1 MSVEAVT
8 LRVCARPRPAPILAD
23 SGRGGGT
30 AADGGGAG
38 PHGHVPARRR
48 GRDRVPRAPAR
59 ARPGPGPVAAKP
71 ARRQRRRQWPL
82 VILAGAGLPLTYSSQ
97 DLVDSQ
103 AKAGRKGRSCTRRR
117 AKRRSCCTAVI
128 ASKCS
133 RDRQASTQS
142 LVPIAVR
149 PAPVPLRG
157 LRTVAAK
164 RGFRPRPGL
173 EGAER
178 LGPLYSAQENSGLYL
193 VLLTDNCT
201 GRRDRT
207 RRER

>member
-1 MSVEAVT
+1 MIGIGA
-8 LRVCARPRPAPILAD
+8 C
-23 SGRGGGT
+23 GT
-30 AADGGGAG
+30 M
-38 PHGHVPARRR
+38 
-48 GRDRVPRAPAR
+48 
-59 ARPGPGPVAAKP
+59 
-71 ARRQRRRQWPL
+71 
-82 VILAGAGLPLTYSSQ
+82 
-97 DLVDSQ
+97 
-103 AKAGRKGRSCTRRR
+103 RSIEQLIPNNALEMANCLHE
-117 AKRRSCCTAVI
+117 CCIV
-128 ASKCS
+128 KCS